1 MDVGLRGEGHL
12 SGVVFNVKL
21 LVSSSLVIHH
31 LSHQASSSPVRAL
44 GAEIR
49 SSWVFRR

>member
-21 LVSSSLVIHH
+21 LVSSSH

-49 SSWVFRR
+49 SSWVLRR